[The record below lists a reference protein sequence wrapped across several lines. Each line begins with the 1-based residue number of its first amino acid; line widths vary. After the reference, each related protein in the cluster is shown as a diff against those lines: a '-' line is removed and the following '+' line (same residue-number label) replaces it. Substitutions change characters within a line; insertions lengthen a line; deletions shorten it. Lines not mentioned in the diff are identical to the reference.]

1 MHDLYGKATKTV
13 FGEAGGSF
21 VFEEAD
27 GSYNGPLPFFAYI
40 PSAGRSLFAQMSA
53 IGKLPI
59 PPDAREVA
67 ILTTGAHFKAGYE
80 TYSHIPQAVHLAGL
94 SQQQAEELAVGKK
107 PQGLSAEG
115 NATYDMANYLVN
127 TPGPLPQAI
136 WDQAVKVLG
145 KETVVGLLHYIG
157 FYAYVSIG
165 LNAVDAA
172 VPE

>member
-1 MHDLYGKATKTV
+1 MHDLYGKASKNV
-13 FGEAGGSF
+13 FGQAGGSF
-21 VFEEAD
+21 VFQEAD
-27 GSYNGPLPFFAYI
+27 GSYNGPLPFFAYL

-94 SQQQAEELAVGKK
+94 SQEQAEALAVGKK
-107 PQGLSAEG
+107 PEGLSKEG
-115 NATYDMANYLVN
+115 DVTWDMASYLVS
-127 TPGPLPQAI
+127 TPGPLPQGI
-136 WDQAVKVLG
+136 WERAVGVLG
-145 KETVVGLLHYIG
+145 KEIVVGLLHYIG